1 MIFELISWIYISLI
15 CLIWGNRILKV
26 FFGIN
31 EVTTIDFPV
40 VCFIGMSAIGIIS
53 YYLSLFIPLFPA
65 VKLALQIPALLILL
79 KPANREEII
88 YQWIK
93 PFMNL
98 PKLDAVFL
106 FAACLMVMFLCIAP
120 IIHPDTL
127 NYHFFSIRIFDRYG
141 SIPGLANLRVDLGF
155 QSMWFAA
162 MAFFDFSLFQ
172 TTPWFP
178 LPGCVMG
185 WFIVYLISK
194 GSGMKYVFVVPGISK
209 IWYLLLILFSILSWT
224 QIRLTASS
232 LSPDFIATI
241 SVLLAFYFYTGKQE
255 NIPGDKSDLMAALFA
270 IIAVSIKLSVVLVLF
285 IPLLITGR
293 EFIRG
298 RFLPAFR
305 VCLLAGILM
314 APIII
319 RNIISSGY
327 PFYPSAFAALYPVD
341 WKIDESLILR
351 LQQYITAYARYPVI
365 MVNAISEYNSPFSE
379 WIPVWWRHLYAIDK
393 AILLFIVTGIILDL
407 IFLRN
412 WMRSL
417 TRRDLMAFLIALA
430 GTLIWFLKAP
440 DPRFGTGFLLPL
452 IYFLYAPF
460 FRIAGR
466 VDDNYV
472 RGFVVWIK
480 SISAFCIFL
489 YIGYRAIYFF
499 HPSQLIYPEGIKN
512 LSVIQPDCA
521 DRIKETILN
530 DTVPPVR
537 LPDSCRYFR
546 FRGATIKQG
555 FKPAR

>member
-26 FFGIN
+26 FFGIT
-31 EVTTIDFPV
+31 EVTTIDFPI
-40 VCFIGMSAIGIIS
+40 VCFIGMSAIGVIS

-98 PKLDAVFL
+98 PKLDAILL
-106 FAACLMVMFLCIAP
+106 FAAFLMVMFLCTAP

-127 NYHFFSIRIFDRYG
+127 NYHFFSTRIFDSYG
-141 SIPGLANLRVDLGF
+141 SIPGIANLKLEYGF
-155 QSMWFAA
+155 QSIWFASV
-162 MAFFDFSLFQ
+162 AFFDFSLFQ
-172 TTPWFP
+172 TIPWFP

-185 WFIVYLISK
+185 WFMIYMISK
-194 GSGMKYVFVVPGISK
+194 GSGRKNIFAVPGISK

-241 SVLLAFYFYTGKQE
+241 SALLAFYFFAGKQE
-255 NIPGDKSDLMAALFA
+255 NLSKEKSDLLA
-270 IIAVSIKLSVVLVLF
+270 IMFSVIAVSIKLSATAVLF
-285 IPLLITGR
+285 IPLLIIGFYLITGR
-293 EFIRG
+293 FI
-298 RFLPAFR
+298 PAFR
-305 VCLLAGILM
+305 ICLLVAVFI
-314 APIII
+314 APVII
-319 RNIISSGY
+319 RNIISTGY
-327 PFYPSAFAALYPVD
+327 PFYPSSFGSLSTTD
-341 WKIDESLILR
+341 WQMDESTIIR
-351 LQQYITAYARYPVI
+351 FQHYITAYARYPVLR
-365 MVNAISEYNSPFSE
+365 VNAMSEYNNPFSV
-379 WIPVWWRHLYAIDK
+379 WIPVWWRHLYAVDK
-393 AILLFIVTGIILDL
+393 AILLFIATGLILDL

-417 TRRDLMAFLIALA
+417 TRRDLMASLIALA
-430 GTLIWFLKAP
+430 GTVIWFLKAP

-452 IYFLYAPF
+452 IYYLYSPF

-466 VDDNYV
+466 VEDHYV

-480 SISAFCIFL
+480 SISTACIFL

-499 HPSQLIYPEGIKN
+499 QPSQLIYPEGIKN

-521 DRIKETILN
+521 DRIRETVLN
-530 DTVPPVR
+530 LSIPPAR
-537 LPDSCRYFR
+537 LPDSCRYFQ
-546 FRGATIKQG
+546 FRGATIRQG